1 MVTRENN
8 MPFLFFTND
17 LLIGEGV
24 VKTYRH
30 IGDLSGVFK
39 EKEIFDSI
47 PSHTL
52 VYEVY
57 SYMPLKE
64 GVPGGLYFGITKI
77 YPGKVGQEYYMT
89 KGHFHAERN
98 TAEYYWGIKGEGMLI
113 LMDSERNIWM
123 ERIFPGSLHYI
134 PGGVA
139 HRVANIGNETLSF
152 AACWPSNAG
161 HNYEEIALNGFSA
174 RLMDINGTPQLI

>member
-1 MVTRENN
+1 M
-8 MPFLFFTND
+8 
-17 LLIGEGV
+17 
-24 VKTYRH
+24 
-30 IGDLSGVFK
+30 
-39 EKEIFDSI
+39 
-47 PSHTL
+47 
-52 VYEVY
+52 
-57 SYMPLKE
+57 
-64 GVPGGLYFGITKI
+64 